1 MEKANFDP
9 VAYWTGMGFPIE
21 MLKVVQ
27 GSGGKEAV
35 CEYCGHKVDLF
46 GGCLERHAEGA
57 QHKMRVKTYKINT
70 ESKIQAF
77 KTGYPLEAVQEIKDD
92 LKRMSGK
99 VVDKEHMETKK
110 RDRSPAL
117 VVELDT
123 PPVPLKEKKRKSM
136 REIILAECTEQLN
149 KVRDECITNLK
160 NAQAEYEA
168 EVKKIDWKA
177 LIAEEA
183 RNHVRNMVK
192 NAFENETAE

>member
-9 VAYWTGMGFPIE
+9 AAYWTGLGLPIE

-35 CEYCGHKVDLF
+35 CEYCACKVDLF
-46 GGCLERHAEGA
+46 GGYLERHTDGA

-77 KTGYPLEAVQEIKDD
+77 KTGYPLESVQ
-92 LKRMSGK
+92 S
-99 VVDKEHMETKK
+99 KK
-110 RDRSPAL
+110 RDWLELDTSPAL
-117 VVELDT
+117 VDAT
-123 PPVPLKEKKRKSM
+123 RPSPPPKEEKKRKTMS
-136 REIILAECTEQLN
+136 EIIRAECTEQLN
-149 KVRDECITNLK
+149 KVRDECITKLK
-160 NAQAEYEA
+160 NAQAEYVMECEA
-168 EVKKIDWKA
+168 ELKKIDWKA

-192 NAFENETAE
+192 DMFEKDALLE